1 MWEPP
6 EPVNLQWI
14 DKLLGCLFLLRLIT
28 LQCLRLMICE
38 RTKVDIFDCRISV
51 ILASA
56 QRSLAKCRLGP
67 QLLASPPHPHP
78 QKNLPWRPLC
88 DNLLAVFTARYL
100 YTDSTHKVAEIKKK
114 VTSPYKS
121 LPIVDCVVATD
132 NESRVK
138 HIHRIKSIQANRRAS
153 RHSRPTVQRS
163 LQNTNAQ

>member
-1 MWEPP
+1 MTTNNDSVLFQFQFHFSFISMWEPP

-38 RTKVDIFDCRISV
+38 RTKVEIFDCRISV

-78 QKNLPWRPLC
+78 KKNLPWRPLC

-100 YTDSTHKVAEIKKK
+100 YTDSTHKVAEKKLRLRTNRYLLLTVWWRRTTK
-114 VTSPYKS
+114 
-121 LPIVDCVVATD
+121 A
-132 NESRVK
+132 ES
-138 HIHRIKSIQANRRAS
+138 STY
-153 RHSRPTVQRS
+153 TV
-163 LQNTNAQ
+163 